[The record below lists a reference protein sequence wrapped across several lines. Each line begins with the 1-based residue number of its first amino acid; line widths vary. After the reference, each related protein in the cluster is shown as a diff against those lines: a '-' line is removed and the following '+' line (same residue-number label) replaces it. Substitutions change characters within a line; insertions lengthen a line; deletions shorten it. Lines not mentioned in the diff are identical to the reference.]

1 MFVNSHIASGYLAG
15 IFAKQDRKWTIW
27 LIFATI
33 LPDIDGLWSNTV
45 AGHHSILHTPIFWI
59 VLCGLGW
66 GYGKV
71 QSKDLIQKASIILF
85 LGALLHLTTDW
96 LTSRTVGIQWFYPIS
111 ETNYWI
117 YPIEPKKGNIP
128 IWDMVI
134 PPYINFYFENK
145 ILVYSEILVNFVA
158 LGWAGK
164 TYFNKKSKKPNKIKM
179 D

>member
-15 IFAKQDRKWTIW
+15 IFAKQDRKWIIW

>member
-15 IFAKQDRKWTIW
+15 IFAKQDRKWIIW

-96 LTSRTVGIQWFYPIS
+96 LTSRTVGIQWFYPFS

-117 YPIEPKKGNIP
+117 YPIEPEKGNIP

-145 ILVYSEILVNFVA
+145 ILIYSEILVNFVA

-164 TYFNKKSKKPNKIKM
+164 TYFNINSKKSNKIKM